1 MYQGGNVINRN
12 RQVASGQILVLLL
25 GAMIGSFASGARSA
39 DADELPEVLWDAY
52 SDTWVATDALGRA
65 LPASG
70 EAGLP
75 RDNKTVGIFYFLW
88 LGRHG
93 ERGPFDISKILTV
106 DPTAIRNPASELW
119 GPMYA
124 PHHWGE
130 SLFGYYVS
138 DDDSVLRKHAQMLS
152 DAGIDMV
159 VFDVTNQ
166 FTYPESWQALCRV
179 WDESRRAGNR
189 VPQIAFLCPFGDPRK
204 VVQEL
209 WDQLYGPAL
218 YEKLWFRWEGKPLIL
233 ADPSRIPYGVTYE
246 RHDVPAE
253 LKSGETLGQAFM
265 ASEPFVSVGASF
277 PTWATTGAAVTLS
290 LHRDGPN
297 GERVASRRCENVID
311 NAWLMLDLKTPQ
323 ASGKYYLE
331 ASAPLGK
338 VGWWST
344 TKELVPD
351 GQAFADGVVRE
362 GDRSLRIVPASDK
375 NNEVRDFFTFRK
387 PQPDYFVGPTGPEQ
401 WGWLEV
407 TPQHAF
413 YKTPG
418 VAEQVTVGVG
428 QNAVDGK
435 LGVLS
440 NPRSYGRSFHN
451 GSEPAPEDCDTT
463 GRNFTEQWERAM
475 EIDPPFVFVT
485 GWNEWIAGRFDKDA
499 PFHGSGPVTFVD
511 QFNQEFSR
519 DCEPMK
525 GGHGDNYYYQLASNV
540 RRYKGVRPISPV
552 VPKPISID
560 SQFDDWKE
568 VQPEYRDTVG
578 DPVRRDYRGWDP
590 DVRYVNRTGRND
602 IVEAKISFD
611 DEYVYF
617 YARTREKLSAAS
629 DPNWM
634 LLLIDSD
641 SDTKTGWLGY
651 DRVINRKPIHDGS
664 AVMEQNVGGDY
675 SWSSPKDVFVQIG
688 EHEMELA
695 VSRKALGTGEDSS
708 VLDFK
713 WADNIQQTGQWSD
726 FTLNGDVA
734 PNDRF
739 NYRAKLD
746 VSLHE

>member
-1 MYQGGNVINRN
+1 MKTSTVHPMFLFRLI
-12 RQVASGQILVLLL
+12 VCSTL
-25 GAMIGSFASGARSA
+25 GALLAVNAI
-39 DADELPEVLWDAY
+39 ADEAPKVSWNTH

-65 LPASG
+65 LPTSD
-70 EAGLP
+70 EAGALCP
-75 RDNKTVGIFYFLW
+75 NKTVGIFYFLW

-93 ERGPFDISKILTV
+93 EQGPFDISKILTA
-106 DPTAIRNPASELW
+106 DPMAMQNPASELW
-119 GPMYA
+119 GPMYV

-204 VVQEL
+204 VVQDL
-209 WDQLYGPAL
+209 WDQLYGRSL
-218 YEKLWFRWEGKPLIL
+218 YEELWFRWEGKPLIL
-233 ADPSRIPYGVTYE
+233 ADPSRIPYGLTYE
-246 RHDVPAE
+246 RHDIPAE
-253 LKSGETLGQAFM
+253 LKPGMTLGQAF
-265 ASEPFVSVGASF
+265 AATEPFHSVGGSF
-277 PTWATTGAAVTLS
+277 PTWATTDAAVTLS
-290 LHRDGPN
+290 LYREGPN
-297 GERVASRRCENVID
+297 GERVASQRFQNVVD
-311 NAWLMLDLKTPQ
+311 NAWLMLDLKTHQ
-323 ASGKYYLE
+323 APGKYYLE
-331 ASAPLGK
+331 ASAPRGK
-338 VGWWST
+338 IGWWST
-344 TKELVPD
+344 SKEIVPN
-351 GQAFADGVVRE
+351 GQALADRASRE
-362 GDRSLRIVPASDK
+362 GDRSLRIVPSNDR
-375 NNEVRDFFTFRK
+375 NDEVRDFFTFRK

-418 VAEQVTVGVG
+418 VPEQVTVGVG

-440 NPRSYGRSFHN
+440 NPRAYGRSFHN
-451 GSEPAPEDCDTT
+451 GNEPAPEDCDTT
-463 GRNFTEQWERAM
+463 GRNFAEQWDRAM

-499 PFHGSGPVTFVD
+499 PFQGAGPVSFVD

-525 GGHGDNYYYQLASNV
+525 DGHGDNYYYQLASHV
-540 RRYKGVRPISPV
+540 RRFKGARPIPPV
-552 VPKPISID
+552 TPRPISID
-560 SQFDDWKE
+560 GQFDDWKE
-568 VQPEYRDTVG
+568 VQPEFRDTIG

-590 DVRYVNRTGRND
+590 NVRYVNRTGRND

-611 DEYVYF
+611 EHNVYF
-617 YARTREKLSAAS
+617 YVRTREKLSPS
-629 DPNWM
+629 GDPNWM

-641 SDTKTGWLGY
+641 SDTETGWLGY
-651 DRVINRKPIHDGS
+651 DRILNRKPPQNGT
-664 AVMEQNVGGDY
+664 AVLEENVGGNY
-675 SWSSPKDVFVQIG
+675 SWGTSKDVAVQIR
-688 EHEMELA
+688 ENELELA
-695 VSRKALGTGEDSS
+695 VPRKALGINGDPAA
-708 VLDFK
+708 LDFK

-726 FTLNGDVA
+726 FTVNGDAA

-739 NYRAKLD
+739 NYRARLD
-746 VSLHE
+746 LSSR